1 MFSKKMVMIVGAVAL
16 IVVNIIILSVNSS
29 RYSSYGSWRIAIFF
43 IAPFQKTV
51 TQSVQFLKNIWGH
64 YFFLVSV
71 AQENDNL
78 KKAINQAIDKNN
90 KYREVEIS
98 NFRLR
103 NLLNFRETMT
113 NQVLVAEVI
122 SQDPSPWFKTII
134 IDKGKS
140 DGVEKGLPV
149 VVPEGIAGQII
160 DISYNYSKV
169 LLIIDPNSAVD
180 VLVQRTR
187 DRGLIKGESYGRCLS
202 KYVLRKHDVKV
213 GDTVVSSGLDG
224 VFPKGL
230 RVGCVTEIVKRNSGI
245 FQEVTVMPYVDFE
258 KLEEVLI
265 VLDSPKHDFDFV
277 SEQ

>member
-1 MFSKKMVMIVGAVAL
+1 MVMIVCAVAL

-29 RYSSYGSWRIAIFF
+29 RYSSYGSGRIAIFF
-43 IAPFQKTV
+43 ISPFQKTV
-51 TQSVQFLKNIWGH
+51 TQSVQFFKNIWAQ

-71 AQENDNL
+71 AKENDNL
-78 KKAINQAIDKNN
+78 KKAINHAIDKNN

-103 NLLNFRETMT
+103 NLLNFRKTMT

-122 SQDPSPWFKTII
+122 GRDPSPWFKTII

-169 LLIIDPNSAVD
+169 LLIIDQNSAAD
-180 VLVQRTR
+180 ALVQRTR
-187 DRGLIKGESYGRCLS
+187 ARGLIEGQSDGRCLF
-202 KYVLRKHDVKV
+202 KYVLRKHDIKV

-230 RVGCVTEIVKRNSGI
+230 RIGDVSEIIKFNSGI
-245 FQEVTVMPYVDFE
+245 FQEVTVKPYIDFE
-258 KLEEVLI
+258 KLEEVLV
-265 VLDSPKHDFDFV
+265 VLNPPKHDFV